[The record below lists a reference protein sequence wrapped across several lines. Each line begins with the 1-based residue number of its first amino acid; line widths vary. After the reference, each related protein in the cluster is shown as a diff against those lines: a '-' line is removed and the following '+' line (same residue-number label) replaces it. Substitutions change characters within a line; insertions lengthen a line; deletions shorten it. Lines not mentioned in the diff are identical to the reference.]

1 MVKQSEKEKN
11 LIQFVTAKKM
21 LSGVNWSLKILGG
34 RLIFSYYKIIEIQW
48 IRDVWKKEKN

>member
-21 LSGVNWSLKILGG
+21 LSGINCSLKILGD
-34 RLIFSYYKIIEIQW
+34 RLIFSYYKITEIQW
-48 IRDVWKKEKN
+48 IIDVWKKEKM